1 MVRCIEGGAMAL
13 YFFNL
18 KDGRTIIPDQDGT
31 ELADEAAARVHALV
45 VARESMRNNELRTRT
60 WRLQVCGADHQPRF
74 ELLFASVDETIDL
87 LPGQI
92 GASVR
97 EVSGKFASLSDAI
110 ADVRMSLL
118 QVRTTLARSEGV
130 PHLATLNGTRL
141 WRGP

>member
-1 MVRCIEGGAMAL
+1 MAL

-18 KDGRTIIPDQDGT
+18 KDGRTVIPDQDGT
-31 ELADEAAARVHALV
+31 ELTNDAAAHAHAVV
-45 VARESMRNNELRTRT
+45 VARESMRNNESRTRT
-60 WRLQVCGADHQPRF
+60 WRLQVCDSDRQPRF

-87 LPGQI
+87 LPNEI

-118 QVRTTLARSEGV
+118 QVRATLARSENT
-130 PHLATLNGTRL
+130 PYLAAVNGTRL
-141 WRGP
+141 WQGP